1 MNSRRTVM
9 SLSAET
15 EPAKGAPALPAPRP
29 RAVRVPS
36 PVPCLC
42 PGSNF
47 FAAIRFVLGDIFLN
61 LRSEERQAL
70 LHEGAGLAVMSSYV
84 EVVFDNAD
92 NRFPIDR
99 DEVVLR
105 RSVGLKKDEYFLD
118 KKHVT

>member
-1 MNSRRTVM
+1 M
-9 SLSAET
+9 
-15 EPAKGAPALPAPRP
+15 
-29 RAVRVPS
+29 
-36 PVPCLC
+36 
-42 PGSNF
+42 
-47 FAAIRFVLGDIFLN
+47 
-61 LRSEERQAL
+61 
-70 LHEGAGLAVMSSYV
+70 AVMSSYV